1 VGVLVIGRWLR
12 KMTGGADPKPF
23 VVLTLI
29 AALTEVDLRMFGVLG
44 PEIKDYFGLDLSSVG
59 GLVSVAGA
67 LSLVLALP
75 VGFLI
80 DRTRRTTLAAFGA
93 FASGGF
99 LVATGLAPSVFLLGG
114 ARVGDSFG
122 VSLRTTHFALFSDY
136 YPADTR
142 AGLFAASDVVQR
154 IARALVPVGLG
165 FVAAVLF
172 WQAAFFALAPFA
184 VALGLYALFR
194 LPEPARGAQ
203 ERRTLGASEE
213 VALREERPPSFGEGL
228 RTAWSVRTA
237 RRIAYSLPFLS
248 GSIIGIIGLMG
259 FLYDE
264 KFHLGP
270 AARGI
275 LGGII
280 EPAGMLGV
288 LIGGTMT
295 NRLLR
300 YRPGRA
306 LTYAGLVGALS
317 GVMYV
322 VVALSPWLWLTVTFV
337 WLAEF
342 TAAILVPGLLAV
354 LSLVSPPRARGIGLS
369 LAQVFLFPGFIIQF
383 FIFAIANSIGI
394 SAGLLMLLPVFV
406 IGSLI
411 VASAGSSVDADIRAA
426 TAAAMAAEISL
437 EAKREGQAKLI
448 VARDVDV
455 HYGDVQILFNVDF
468 EVEDGEIIALLG
480 TNGAGKST
488 LLRAIGGLTEPSNG
502 AIFFDGEDITH
513 LPASEH
519 AARGIIMS
527 PGGRGTFPSLTVAEN
542 LRLAAWMHRAD
553 DEYVAAA
560 MEQVFE
566 YFPIL
571 KTRLA
576 EPSGNLSGGEQQMLT
591 LGQAFLSKPRLLM
604 IDELSLGLAPAIVEQ
619 LLEIV
624 QAIAAGGATIN
635 LVEQSVNIALTDAR
649 RAVFMEKGEVK
660 FSGSTAELMQ
670 RPDILRSVYLKGAS
684 QAGRAFVS
692 RAPKT
697 GNGSEAETVLELR
710 DVRKTYGGI
719 NAINDVSFTVRDG
732 ETLGLIGPTGA
743 GKTTLFDIISGFVE
757 PDGGTI
763 TLFGEDVTDLGP
775 DERAKLGLQRS
786 FQDASL
792 FAALTVRE
800 NVAVALERHLE
811 VKNITMT
818 ALGLPQVRRA
828 EAKVRRKVDRL
839 IELLGIGDFEDRF
852 VRELSTGTR
861 RIVDLEVRPG
871 EILGIIGSNGAGK
884 TTLFDI
890 CSGFLDNQDGDVM
903 LDGVQ
908 VTSLPAHVRSANGL
922 GRVFQDAR
930 LFPSMTV
937 TETLAVALER
947 HADVRDPMACILGL
961 GAAMKSERKISERV
975 EELLDLLNLRAYA
988 NSFISELST
997 GTRRVVEL
1005 GCAVAHRPSVLLLDE
1020 PSSGLAQRETEALAS
1035 VLLDLRE
1042 TTGAALVVIEHDIP
1056 LLTKISDRMVCLHLG
1071 RVIASG
1077 SPKSVLSNKDVI
1089 ASYLG
1094 SDDTTIKRSG
1104 NGADTRRRP
1113 KATTAARN

>member
-1 VGVLVIGRWLR
+1 MSWLKR
-12 KMTGGADPKPF
+12 MTGGADPKPF

-44 PEIKDYFGLDLSSVG
+44 PEIKDYFGIDLTTVG
-59 GLVSVAGA
+59 GLISTAGV
-67 LSLVLALP
+67 LSLLLALP

-80 DRTRRTTLAAFGA
+80 DRTRRTWLAAFGA

-99 LVATGLAPSVFLLGG
+99 VVFTGVAPSLVLLGA
-114 ARVGDSFG
+114 ARVGDSLG

-136 YPADTR
+136 YPAETR

-154 IARALVPVGLG
+154 IARALIPIGLG
-165 FVAAVLF
+165 FVAAVFF
-172 WQAAFFALAPFA
+172 WQAAFFAMAPLAIG
-184 VALGLYALFR
+184 LGLYAFFR
-194 LPEPARGAQ
+194 LPEPVRGAQ
-203 ERRTLGASEE
+203 ERRSLGATEE
-213 VALREERPPSFGEGL
+213 VALREETPPSFGEGL

-248 GSIIGIIGLMG
+248 GSIIGIAGLMG

-270 AARGI
+270 GARGI

-288 LIGGTMT
+288 LVGGTLT

-306 LTYAGLVGALS
+306 LTYAGLIGALS

-354 LSLVSPPRARGIGLS
+354 LSMVSPPRARGIGLS
-369 LAQVFLFPGFIIQF
+369 LAQVFLIPGFVIQF

-394 SAGLLMLLPVFV
+394 SAGLLMLLPVF
-406 IGSLI
+406 ILGSLI

-437 EAKREGQAKLI
+437 EARKSGQAKLI

-468 EVEDGEIIALLG
+468 EVDEGEIIALLG

-502 AIFFDGEDITH
+502 AIFYDGEDITH

-527 PGGRGTFPSLTVAEN
+527 PGGRGTFPTLTVAEN
-542 LRLAAWMHRAD
+542 LKLAAWMHRND
-553 DEYVAAA
+553 DAYVRDA
-560 MEQVFE
+560 MERVFE

-571 KTRLA
+571 RTRLG

-591 LGQAFLSKPRLLM
+591 LAQAFLSKPRLLM

-619 LLEIV
+619 LLGIV
-624 QAIAAGGATIN
+624 QAIASGGATII
-635 LVEQSVNIALTDAR
+635 LVEQSVNVALTVAR
-649 RAVFMEKGEVK
+649 RAVFMEKGEVR

-684 QAGRAFVS
+684 AAGRAYVS
-692 RAPKT
+692 RAQRDRAQQD
-697 GNGSEAETVLELR
+697 AETVLELR
-710 DVRKTYGGI
+710 GITKTYGGI
-719 NAINDVSFTVRDG
+719 NAINDVSFAVRDG
-732 ETLGLIGPTGA
+732 ETLGLIGPNGA

-757 PDGGTI
+757 PDAGSI
-763 TLFGEDVTDLGP
+763 FLFGDDITELGP
-775 DERAKLGLQRS
+775 DERAKVGLQRS
-786 FQDASL
+786 FQDAAL
-792 FAALTVRE
+792 FPALTVRE
-800 NVAVALERHLE
+800 NIAVALERHLE
-811 VKNITMT
+811 VRNIALT
-818 ALGLPQVRRA
+818 ALGPLPQMRKSEARAARR
-828 EAKVRRKVDRL
+828 VDRL

-861 RIVDLEVRPG
+861 RIVDL
-871 EILGIIGSNGAGK
+871 A
-884 TTLFDI
+884 
-890 CSGFLDNQDGDVM
+890 CC
-903 LDGVQ
+903 
-908 VTSLPAHVRSANGL
+908 
-922 GRVFQDAR
+922 
-930 LFPSMTV
+930 
-937 TETLAVALER
+937 
-947 HADVRDPMACILGL
+947 MA
-961 GAAMKSERKISERV
+961 AEPK
-975 EELLDLLNLRAYA
+975 LLM
-988 NSFISELST
+988 
-997 GTRRVVEL
+997 
-1005 GCAVAHRPSVLLLDE
+1005 LDE
-1020 PSSGLAQRETEALAS
+1020 PSSGIAQREAEELGP
-1035 VLLDLRE
+1035 LLQRIKYE
-1042 TTGAALVVIEHDIP
+1042 TGCTLLVIEHDMP
-1056 LLTKISDRMVCLHLG
+1056 LLLSISEELLALELG
-1071 RVIASG
+1071 AVVTRGA
-1077 SPKSVLSNKDVI
+1077 PLEVLEHPQVV
-1089 ASYLG
+1089 AAYLG
-1094 SDDTTIKRSG
+1094 TSEEAINRSG
-1104 NGADTRRRP
+1104 NR
-1113 KATTAARN
+1113 